1 MSHIRPAARASA
13 CRIAEIPA
21 FNCRLN
27 INKAMEVAHMNYET
41 LDRIVD
47 SYRDELIEDI
57 RRWIS
62 IPSVQAPP
70 AGENAPF
77 GAEVRRMLDMA
88 LADGRRF
95 GFEVRDIDGY
105 AGDISYGS
113 GEQTMG
119 MLAHLDVV
127 PLGDGWK
134 HDPLGGE
141 IEGGKI
147 YGRGAADDKGPALCA
162 LYAMRAVKQAGI
174 PLKDGVRLILGCDEE
189 TGMSDMRH
197 YASRLKMPDYG
208 FSPDAE
214 FPVINIEKGGV
225 HMRLSRLTGGEDGA
239 ELPVYSLYAGERPN
253 VVPAEARAVVGLR
266 NTTLGALREKLAA
279 VERVHEKFRLSAE
292 ADGEDRAV
300 ITATGV
306 NAHAAMP
313 EGGVNA
319 AGMLLIALK
328 ELGAGGAGSASAIA
342 MLADAL
348 GMDYTGGLLGIAC
361 ADELSGPLTCN
372 LGILR
377 YDGNELSAL
386 LDIRYPLCASEELML
401 GQAAKRVA
409 PAGMSVRCDGSHT
422 PMHVP
427 ADSRIVQGL
436 LKVYHE
442 VTGLEPYTIAIG
454 GGTYSRMM
462 PNTVAFGVCFPGDM
476 DVCHIA
482 DEYIDIDKMMLG
494 VKIFAHAIAE
504 IAGRG

>member
-1 MSHIRPAARASA
+1 MDYT
-13 CRIAEIPA
+13 
-21 FNCRLN
+21 N
-27 INKAMEVAHMNYET
+27 

-47 SYRDELIEDI
+47 SYRDELIENI
-57 RRWIS
+57 RKWIS
-62 IPSVQAPP
+62 IPSVQGEP

-77 GAEVRRMLDMA
+77 GAQVRRMLDMA
-88 LADGRRF
+88 LEDGRRF

-105 AGDISYGS
+105 AGDISYGE
-113 GEQTMG
+113 GAQTMG

-127 PLGDGWK
+127 PLGDGWT

-141 IEGGKI
+141 IDGGRL
-147 YGRGAADDKGPALCA
+147 YGRGATDDKGPALCA
-162 LYAMRAVKQAGI
+162 LYAMRAVKEAGI

-197 YASRLKMPDYG
+197 YASKLKMPDYG

-214 FPVINIEKGGV
+214 FPVINIEKGGINL
-225 HMRLSRLTGGEDGA
+225 RLSKLTGGEDGA
-239 ELPVYSLYAGERPN
+239 KLPVLSLYAGERPN
-253 VVPAEARAVVGLR
+253 VVPAEATATVALNGLS
-266 NTTLGALREKLAA
+266 LEALNE
-279 VERVHEKFRLSAE
+279 RLSEIEARHARFCLSAIAE
-292 ADGEDRAV
+292 EQGRAK

-313 EGGVNA
+313 ERGVNA

-328 ELGAGGAGSASAIA
+328 ELGAGGGSSQAIA
-342 MLADAL
+342 MLADAV
-348 GMDYTGGLLGIAC
+348 GMEYTGDSLGIAC
-361 ADELSGPLTCN
+361 EDELSGALTCN

-377 YDGNELSAL
+377 YDGMELSAL

-409 PAGMSVRCDGSHT
+409 PAGMSVCCASSHT
-422 PMHVP
+422 PLHVP
-427 ADSRIVQGL
+427 ADSKIVRGL

-442 VTGLEPYTIAIG
+442 VTGLPAYTIAIG

-482 DEYIDIDKMMLG
+482 DEYIDLEKLMLG
-494 VKIFAHAIAE
+494 VRIFAHAIAE
-504 IAGRG
+504 IAGGHIEE

>member
-1 MSHIRPAARASA
+1 MDYT
-13 CRIAEIPA
+13 
-21 FNCRLN
+21 N
-27 INKAMEVAHMNYET
+27 

-47 SYRDELIEDI
+47 SYRDELVENI
-57 RRWIS
+57 RKWIA
-62 IPSVQAPP
+62 IPSVQGAP

-77 GAEVRRMLDMA
+77 GKEVRRMLDTA
-88 LADGRRF
+88 LADARSF

-113 GEQTMG
+113 GPQTMG

-127 PLGDGWK
+127 PLGDGWT

-141 IEGGKI
+141 IENGKL
-147 YGRGAADDKGPALCA
+147 YGRGATDDKGPALCA
-162 LYAMRAVKQAGI
+162 LYAMRAVKEAGI

-197 YASRLKMPDYG
+197 YAGKVKMPDYG

-225 HMRLSRLTGGEDGA
+225 NMRLSKVTGGEDGA
-239 ELPVYSLYAGERPN
+239 DIPVCSLYAGERPN
-253 VVPAEARAVVGLR
+253 VVPAEATAVVGLE
-266 NTTLGALREKLAA
+266 NITLDALNNRLSAIAA
-279 VERVHEKFRLSAE
+279 KHEKFNLKAVAE
-292 ADGEDRAV
+292 GEGRAK

-313 EGGVNA
+313 ERGVNA

-328 ELGAGGAGSASAIA
+328 ELGAGGGSREAIA
-342 MLADAL
+342 MLADAV
-348 GMDYTGGLLGIAC
+348 GMEHTGASLGIAC
-361 ADELSGPLTCN
+361 EDELSGALTCN

-377 YDGNELSAL
+377 YDSNELSAL
-386 LDIRYPLCASEELML
+386 LDIRYPLCGNEELML

-409 PAGMSVRCDGSHT
+409 PAGMSVCCASSHT
-422 PMHVP
+422 PLHVP
-427 ADSRIVQGL
+427 AESKIVRGL
-436 LKVYHE
+436 LKVYHD
-442 VTGLEPYTIAIG
+442 VTGLPAYTIAIG

-482 DEYIDIDKMMLG
+482 DEYIDLEKLMLG

-504 IAGRG
+504 IAGGQIED

>member
-1 MSHIRPAARASA
+1 MDYT
-13 CRIAEIPA
+13 
-21 FNCRLN
+21 N
-27 INKAMEVAHMNYET
+27 

-47 SYRDELIEDI
+47 SYRDELIANI
-57 RRWIS
+57 RKWIS
-62 IPSVQAPP
+62 IPSVQGEP
-70 AGENAPF
+70 AGKNAPF
-77 GAEVRRMLDMA
+77 GVEVRRMLDMA
-88 LADGRRF
+88 LEDAKSF

-141 IEGGKI
+141 IEDGKL
-147 YGRGAADDKGPALCA
+147 YGRGATDDKGPALCA
-162 LYAMRAVKQAGI
+162 LYAMRAVKEAGI

-189 TGMSDMRH
+189 TGMTDMRY
-197 YASRLKMPDYG
+197 YASKLKMPDYG

-225 HMRLSRLTGGEDGA
+225 NMRLSKVTGGEDGA
-239 ELPVYSLYAGERPN
+239 TMPVYSLYAGERPN
-253 VVPAEARAVVGLR
+253 VVPAEATAIVGL
-266 NTTLGALREKLAA
+266 NGLTLDTLNAKLA
-279 VERVHEKFRLSAE
+279 VIEQNHENFHLTATAE
-292 ADGEDRAV
+292 GTDKAR

-313 EGGVNA
+313 YTGVNA
-319 AGMLLIALK
+319 AGMLLIALS
-328 ELGAGGAGSASAIA
+328 ELGAGGEGARAAIA
-342 MLADAL
+342 MLAETV
-348 GMDYTGGLLGIAC
+348 GMEYTGASLGIAC
-361 ADELSGPLTCN
+361 EDELSGALTCN

-377 YDGNELSAL
+377 YDGNEISAL
-386 LDIRYPLCASEELML
+386 LDIRYPLCGSEELML

-409 PAGMSVRCDGSHT
+409 PAGMSVCCASSHT
-422 PMHVP
+422 PLHVP
-427 ADSRIVQGL
+427 ADSKIVRGL
-436 LKVYHE
+436 LKVYHD

-482 DEYIDIDKMMLG
+482 DEYIDLEKMMLG
-494 VKIFAHAIAE
+494 VRIFAHAIAE
-504 IAGRG
+504 IAGGQIED

>member
-1 MSHIRPAARASA
+1 MDYT
-13 CRIAEIPA
+13 
-21 FNCRLN
+21 N
-27 INKAMEVAHMNYET
+27 

-47 SYRDELIEDI
+47 SYRDELIENI
-57 RRWIS
+57 RKWIA
-62 IPSVQAPP
+62 IPSVQGKP

-77 GAEVRRMLDMA
+77 GREVRRMLDTA
-88 LADGRRF
+88 LEDGRRF

-113 GEQTMG
+113 GPQTMG

-127 PLGDGWK
+127 PLGDGWT

-141 IEGGKI
+141 IEGGRM
-147 YGRGAADDKGPALCA
+147 YGRGTTDDKGPALCA
-162 LYAMRAVKQAGI
+162 LYAMRAVKEAGI
-174 PLKDGVRLILGCDEE
+174 PLVDGVRLILGCDEE

-197 YASRLKMPDYG
+197 YASKMKMPDYG

-225 HMRLSRLTGGEDGA
+225 NMRLSKVTDGEDGA
-239 ELPVYSLYAGERPN
+239 AMPVYSLYAGERPN
-253 VVPAEARAVVGLR
+253 VVPAEATAVVGL
-266 NTTLGALREKLAA
+266 NGTSLGALNDRLHAIEKAHDRFHLKA
-279 VERVHEKFRLSAE
+279 EAE
-292 ADGEDRAV
+292 ADGRAK
-300 ITATGV
+300 IIATGL

-328 ELGAGGAGSASAIA
+328 ELGAGGDSTRAAIA
-342 MLADAL
+342 MLADAV
-348 GMDYTGGLLGIAC
+348 GMEYTGQSLGIAC
-361 ADELSGPLTCN
+361 ADELSGALTCN

-377 YDGNELSAL
+377 YSSNELSAL

-409 PAGMSVRCDGSHT
+409 GAGMSVCCASSHT
-422 PMHVP
+422 PLHVP
-427 ADSRIVQGL
+427 AESKIVRGL
-436 LKVYHE
+436 LKVYHD
-442 VTGLEPYTIAIG
+442 VTGLPAYTIAIG

-482 DEYIDIDKMMLG
+482 DEYIDLEKMMLG

-504 IAGRG
+504 IAGGKIKE

>member
-1 MSHIRPAARASA
+1 MDYA
-13 CRIAEIPA
+13 
-21 FNCRLN
+21 N
-27 INKAMEVAHMNYET
+27 

-47 SYRDELIEDI
+47 SYREELIENI
-57 RRWIS
+57 RKWVA
-62 IPSVQAPP
+62 IPSVQGKP
-70 AGENAPF
+70 AGANAPF
-77 GAEVRRMLDMA
+77 GAEVRQMLDTA
-88 LADGRRF
+88 LEDGRRF

-113 GEQTMG
+113 GPQTMG

-127 PLGDGWK
+127 PLGDGWT

-141 IEGGKI
+141 IEGGRM
-147 YGRGAADDKGPALCA
+147 YGRGTTDDKGPALCA
-162 LYAMRAVKQAGI
+162 LYAMRAVKEAGI

-197 YASRLKMPDYG
+197 YASKIRMPDYG

-225 HMRLSRLTGGEDGA
+225 NMRLSKVTGGESGA
-239 ELPVYSLYAGERPN
+239 AIPVYSLYTGERPN
-253 VVPAEARAVVGLR
+253 VVPAEATAVVGLDFL
-266 NTTLGALREKLAA
+266 TLDALNEKLAA
-279 VERVHEKFRLSAE
+279 IEKAHDRFRLSAAAE
-292 ADGEDRAV
+292 GEGAAK
-300 ITATGV
+300 ITAAGKG
-306 NAHAAMP
+306 AHAAMP

-328 ELGAGGAGSASAIA
+328 ALGAGGEGARAAIA
-342 MLADAL
+342 MLADAV
-348 GMDYTGGLLGIAC
+348 GMEYTGKSLGIAC
-361 ADELSGPLTCN
+361 ADELSGALTCN

-386 LDIRYPLCASEELML
+386 LDIRYPLCGSEELML

-409 PAGMSVRCDGSHT
+409 EAGMSVCCAASHT
-422 PMHVP
+422 PLHVP
-427 ADSRIVQGL
+427 ADSKIVRGL

-442 VTGLEPYTIAIG
+442 VTGLPAYTIAIG

-482 DEYIDIDKMMLG
+482 DEYIDVEKMMLG

-504 IAGRG
+504 IAGGQIED